1 MLTKQWGSFT
11 RKMVMVATAALFAVA
26 AGSAQTLTV
35 GSKIDTEGALLG
47 KIIVKVLTAH
57 GIAVTDKTGFG
68 TTDIVRKAI
77 MAGELD
83 VYPEYTGN
91 GGFFFSGTDPLIW
104 KDAAKAWQTVKKL
117 DLEKNGLVWLSPAP
131 ANNTWAIAVR
141 SDLAQKQK
149 LATLD
154 DLGRYIAHGG
164 AFKISGSEEF
174 LSRPDAMPAFQAA
187 YGFTLKKDQFV
198 SVSGG
203 NTSLT
208 EKAAS
213 LGTDGVNAA
222 MAYGTDGAIAAL
234 GLVVLTDT
242 KGVQP
247 VYQPAPIVGSRA
259 AKAYPQLDTLLAPVF
274 KTLDLVTL
282 QTLNARIQVNGE
294 SPDAVAADY
303 LKKKGLL

>member
-1 MLTKQWGSFT
+1 MKKLF
-11 RKMVMVATAALFAVA
+11 VLILAAVLA
-26 AGSAQTLTV
+26 AGTLTAQGKPLV
-35 GSKIDTEGALLG
+35 IGSKIDTEGALLG

-57 GIAVTDKTGFG
+57 GVAVVDKTAFG

-77 MAGELD
+77 IAGEID

-91 GGFFFSGTDPLIW
+91 GGFLFSGTDPSVW
-104 KDAAKAWQTVKKL
+104 KDAAKAWATVKKL
-117 DLEKNGLVWLSPAP
+117 DLDKNGLVWLTPAP

-141 SDLAQKQK
+141 GDLAAKQK

-154 DLGRYIAHGG
+154 DLGRYIAQGG
-164 AFKISGSEEF
+164 AFKIAGSEEF
-174 LSRPDAMPAFQAA
+174 LSRPDALPAFQSA
-187 YGFTLKKDQFV
+187 YGFTLKKDQFI

-247 VYQPAPIVGSRA
+247 VYQPAPLVGARA
-259 AKAYPQLDTLLAPVF
+259 AQAQPNLDAYLAPVF

-294 SPDAVAADY
+294 SADAVAADY
-303 LKKKGLL
+303 LLKKGFVK

>member
-1 MLTKQWGSFT
+1 MLRTVL
-11 RKMVMVATAALFAVA
+11 MVLVAIFLGTSL
-26 AGSAQTLTV
+26 GAQGKPLV
-35 GSKIDTEGALLG
+35 IGSKIDTEGALLG
-47 KIIVKVLTAH
+47 KMIVKVLASH
-57 GIAVTDKTGFG
+57 GVSVVDKTGFG

-77 MAGELD
+77 LAGEID

-91 GGFFFSGTDPLIW
+91 GGFLFSGTDPLVW
-104 KDAAKAWQTVKKL
+104 KDAQKAWETVKKL
-117 DLEKNGLVWLSPAP
+117 DFDKNGLVWLTPAP

-141 SDLAQKQK
+141 GDLAQKEK

-154 DLGRYIAHGG
+154 DLGRYVAKGG
-164 AFKISGSEEF
+164 AFKIAGSEEF
-174 LSRPDAMPAFQAA
+174 LSRADALPAFQTA
-187 YGFTLKKDQFV
+187 YGFTLTKNQFV

-203 NTSLT
+203 NTALT

-247 VYQPAPIVGSRA
+247 VYQPAPLVGPAA
-259 AKAYPQLDTLLAPVF
+259 AKAQPKLDEYLAPVF
-274 KTLDLVTL
+274 RSLDLVTL

-294 SPDAVAADY
+294 SADVVAADY
-303 LKKKGLL
+303 LKKKGFLK

>member
-1 MLTKQWGSFT
+1 MLRNALKLVVNKVT
-11 RKMVMVATAALFAVA
+11 MVLAVALFAVSA
-26 AGSAQTLTV
+26 VSAQSLV
-35 GSKIDTEGALLG
+35 IGSKIDTEGALLG
-47 KIIVKVLTAH
+47 KIIVKVLSAH
-57 GIAVTDKTGFG
+57 GIPVVDKTAFG

-77 MAGELD
+77 IAGELD
-83 VYPEYTGN
+83 IYPEYTGN
-91 GGFFFSGTDPLIW
+91 GGFMFSGTDPMIW

-117 DLEKNGLVWLSPAP
+117 DFDKNGLIWLTPAP

-141 SDLAQKQK
+141 GDLAQKQK
-149 LATLD
+149 LVTLD
-154 DLGRYIAHGG
+154 DLGRYIAKGG

-174 LSRPDAMPAFQAA
+174 LSRPDALPAFQTA

-247 VYQPAPIVGSRA
+247 VYQPAPLVGAKA

-294 SPDAVAADY
+294 SPDAVATDY